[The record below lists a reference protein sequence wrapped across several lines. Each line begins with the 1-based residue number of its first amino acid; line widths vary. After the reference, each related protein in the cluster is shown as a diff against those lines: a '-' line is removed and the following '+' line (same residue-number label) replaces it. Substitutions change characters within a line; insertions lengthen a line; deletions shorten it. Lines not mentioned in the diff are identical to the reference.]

1 MKSLWILSDEAAP
14 SHIYIDNDCL
24 ILENAYLRRTIN
36 CRYGK
41 TVKLEDGDSINAV
54 SLPSHEFSVTVD
66 GIEYIPGTEH
76 CKDWEVRILDGNH
89 TKKCFEYQAESY
101 NTHPYP
107 YPAPGKCAELIYFA
121 MGLRFILLYEILTTC
136 R

>member
-1 MKSLWILSDEAAP
+1 MKSHWILSDEAAP

-107 YPAPGKCAELIYFA
+107 YPAPGKCA
-121 MGLRFILLYEILTTC
+121 
-136 R
+136 